1 LTRIEGPIMKLIA
14 IIVGAALLTA
24 APVTLQSTPRKA
36 GLYVDK
42 AEARVAHRRRPSY
55 GYYGVPY
62 YGAAYPR
69 YGYPPAY
76 YGVLPYG
83 IPPYPYSPDPPT
95 GGFFLGTK

>member
-1 LTRIEGPIMKLIA
+1 MKRGTFV
-14 IIVGAALLTA
+14 IIIGAVLLTA
-24 APVTLQSTPRKA
+24 APLSLKCTPRQA

-42 AEARVAHRRRPSY
+42 ADARVVHRRRPYY

-62 YGAAYPR
+62 YGTAVYPR

-95 GGFFLGTK
+95 GGFFLGSK

>member
-1 LTRIEGPIMKLIA
+1 MKLA
-14 IIVGAALLTA
+14 TFVIIIGAALLTA
-24 APVTLQSTPRKA
+24 APLSLQYTPRKA

-42 AEARVAHRRRPSY
+42 ADARVVHRRRPYY

-62 YGAAYPR
+62 YGAR

-83 IPPYPYSPDPPT
+83 IPPYPYSPDPQT
-95 GGFFLGTK
+95 GWFFGGFK

>member
-1 LTRIEGPIMKLIA
+1 MKLSTFVM
-14 IIVGAALLTA
+14 IIGAALLTA
-24 APVTLQSTPRKA
+24 APFSLQCTPRKA

-42 AEARVAHRRRPSY
+42 ADARVVHRRRPSY

-62 YGAAYPR
+62 YGTAVSPR

-95 GGFFLGTK
+95 GGFFLGSK